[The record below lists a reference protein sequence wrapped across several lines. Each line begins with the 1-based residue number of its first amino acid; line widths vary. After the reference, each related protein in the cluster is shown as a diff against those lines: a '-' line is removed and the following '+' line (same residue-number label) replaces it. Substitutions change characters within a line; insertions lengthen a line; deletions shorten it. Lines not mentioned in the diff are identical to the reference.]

1 MYAIR
6 DISSPKLVYGMAV
19 AAVVGVGVSIPL
31 FAVNFQQGK
40 RWWWFEE
47 EEEEEEGDD
56 EFERKRDGLFSTHP
70 ARKRACTSNNVNV
83 VLAGVCNNVPWQS

>member
-40 RWWWFEE
+40 RWWF

-56 EFERKRDGLFSTHP
+56 SREMDLFSTHP
-70 ARKRACTSNNVNV
+70 ARVRACTSNNVNV
-83 VLAGVCNNVPWQS
+83 GLAGV

>member
-40 RWWWFEE
+40 RWWFEE
-47 EEEEEEGDD
+47 EEEEEEDD
-56 EFERKRDGLFSTHP
+56 SSEREMDLFSTHP
-70 ARKRACTSNNVNV
+70 ARKRACTSNTVNV

>member
-6 DISSPKLVYGMAV
+6 DFSSPKLVYGMAV

-40 RWWWFEE
+40 R
-47 EEEEEEGDD
+47 
-56 EFERKRDGLFSTHP
+56 
-70 ARKRACTSNNVNV
+70 
-83 VLAGVCNNVPWQS
+83 

>member
-1 MYAIR
+1 MSSATKTLAAVRRLTNTPSFRGFRTSSQARGNPGDPEYIHAKEMYAIR

-40 RWWWFEE
+40 R
-47 EEEEEEGDD
+47 
-56 EFERKRDGLFSTHP
+56 
-70 ARKRACTSNNVNV
+70 
-83 VLAGVCNNVPWQS
+83 